1 MTSWKTLFLD
11 SKYNTAIVVAA
22 TESMVSSENER
33 GNYAP
38 FNFLVVTNR
47 DTVAIK
53 VMLDGLETDGKF
65 YEVSAGSVLILNP
78 EDDETFSF
86 IKQENLDAVAAET
99 ADLILFK
106 WGRKVKSSD

>member
-11 SKYNTAIVVAA
+11 SKYNNAIVAGA
-22 TESMVSSENER
+22 TESYVSTENER
-33 GNYAP
+33 ANNAP

-47 DTVAIK
+47 DIIDIK
-53 VMLDGLETDGKF
+53 IMLDGLTTAGKF
-65 YEVSAGSVLILNP
+65 YEIAGGGFLVLNP

-86 IKQENLDAVAAET
+86 IKQENLHATDAET

-106 WGRKVKSSD
+106 WGRKIKSGD